1 MLFNFRLHY
10 LVQKVTLKVNFNIFS
25 VVYVIQFFLKIRK
38 YMELGSTCATRP
50 FYLETL
56 IFFTL
61 IGDYVFDWSILGL

>member
-56 IFFTL
+56 M
-61 IGDYVFDWSILGL
+61 